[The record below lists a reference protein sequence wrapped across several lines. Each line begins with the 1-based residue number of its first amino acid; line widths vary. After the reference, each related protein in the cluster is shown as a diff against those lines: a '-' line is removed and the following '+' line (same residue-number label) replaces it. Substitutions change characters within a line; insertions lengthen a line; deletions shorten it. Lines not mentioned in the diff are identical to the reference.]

1 MHIKKD
7 GARMKEYFETEEEA
21 KKYKEKHQLYVR
33 IPEYI
38 ECRKKWALVFLIK
51 AHLTVC

>member
-1 MHIKKD
+1 
-7 GARMKEYFETEEEA
+7 MKEYFDTEEEA
-21 KKYKEKHQLYVR
+21 KEYKEKHQLYVR

-38 ECRKKWALVFLIK
+38 KFRNKWALVFPIK